1 MTQKSI
7 SIVCPTLNEVN
18 NVEAIYFQISK
29 IVSYEW
35 ELIFVDDNSQ
45 DGTRKKIE
53 SLSKKDRRVRLINR
67 VGRKGLASAASEGFL
82 CSVFDLCVLID
93 ADLQHD
99 INNINTMTDLALK
112 KSLDVVIS
120 SRFKNQQSL
129 SLTRNRE
136 NMSRIGNNLIDL
148 ILDRKL
154 TDPLSGCFLINK
166 EKYIKLHHE
175 LFLSGFKILFD
186 ILSSKSGKL
195 LKVEEVPIKFLKRY
209 SGESKL
215 RKTILLQFVG
225 TYCARYI
232 EKYIPLSFVIFCVI
246 GSLGYVLHY
255 LILSHFLQSSLVSFA
270 VAQLTTSYI
279 VMVNNFWLNNV
290 FTFGSHKLRGIE
302 LFIGLFKFMFF
313 CSFGA
318 FFSLAISS
326 YMLALEFSPIVSGML
341 GAVSASLWNYVL
353 NLRYTWKKI

>member
-1 MTQKSI
+1 MPQKSI
-7 SIVCPTLNEVN
+7 SIICPTLNEVN
-18 NVEAIYFQISK
+18 NIEAIYSEISK
-29 IVSYEW
+29 IVKYEW

-53 SLSKKDRRVRLINR
+53 NLSKKDRRVRLISR
-67 VGRKGLASAASEGFL
+67 IGRKGLASAASEGIL
-82 CSVFDLCVLID
+82 SSVFDLCVLID

-99 INNINTMTDLALK
+99 INNINTMTNLALK
-112 KSLDVVIS
+112 KSLDIVVS
-120 SRFKNQQSL
+120 SRFKKEQSL

-136 NMSRIGNNLIDL
+136 NMSRIGNHLIDL

-166 EKYIKLHHE
+166 EKYIQLHHE

-186 ILSSKSGKL
+186 ILSSKTGKL
-195 LKVEEVPIKFLKRY
+195 LKVDEVPIKFLKRH
-209 SGESKL
+209 SGASKL
-215 RKTILLQFVG
+215 RKTILIQFLS

-232 EKYIPLSFVIFCVI
+232 EKFVPLTFLKFCVVGTI
-246 GSLGYVLHY
+246 GYCLHFS
-255 LILSHFLQSSLVSFA
+255 ILSYFLHNFFVSFA
-270 VAQLTTSYI
+270 TAQLATSYI
-279 VMVNNFWLNNV
+279 VMINNFWLNNN
-290 FTFGSHKLRGIE
+290 FTFGLNKLSGIE
-302 LFIGLFKFMFF
+302 FFTGLFKFMFF

-326 YMLALEFSPIVSGML
+326 YLLTLEFSPIVSGMS

-353 NLRYTWKKI
+353 NFRYTWKNI